1 MDLSN
6 ICIVLSHP
14 EESRNVGA
22 VCRAMANNGIKNLR
36 IVGKKEDFDEERVRI
51 LAIHAAYIWENAEF
65 FDTVTDAVKDCFC
78 AAGTTR
84 RKGKKRKG
92 KLLLPEEF
100 VSQIEQNS
108 SGKAAI
114 VFGNER
120 TGLTDEELEE
130 CTIGVTIPSDDN
142 FASLNLSHAVQIMCY
157 HLFREKNKEQKGYTP
172 ITLSRLDSTVNT
184 IADDFQ
190 QIGFFSVTGRHDME
204 MFWRMI
210 LSRASLSE
218 GEAQYI
224 EKVFNKAAG
233 LATKNQVGQ

>member
-1 MDLSN
+1 
-6 ICIVLSHP
+6 
-14 EESRNVGA
+14 
-22 VCRAMANNGIKNLR
+22 MANNGIKNLR

-51 LAIHAAYIWENAEF
+51 LAIHAAYIWENALF
-65 FDTVTDAVKDCFC
+65 YSSVTEAVQDCFC

-100 VSQIEQNS
+100 VSEISGS
-108 SGKAAI
+108 SEGKAAI

-120 TGLTDEELEE
+120 LTDEELEE
-130 CTIGVTIPSDDN
+130 CTIGVTIPSDEN

-157 HLFREKNKEQKGYTP
+157 HLFRAKNAEQKGYTP
-172 ITLSRLDSTVNT
+172 IPLSRLDKTITT
-184 IADDFQ
+184 IADDLQ

-210 LSRASLSE
+210 LSRASISE
-218 GEAQYI
+218 GEAKYI

-233 LATKNQVGQ
+233 LATSKRN